1 MPTGRMLPMPLPST
15 ADLLVSGGDHRIAL
29 DPATGRN
36 KYGCQPLASTGLVPF
51 GSSTS
56 SGISPA
62 AFAVVDALRNRLAA
76 GLTHQPAA
84 ELYRRELDRLR
95 GELLA
100 LCGIG
105 DALGAGLV
113 FSASGT
119 DVHLLAARVAAHVAG
134 DGAGRDAGVPG
145 RPLVILAGEAESG
158 SGVAAALAG
167 RHFSTYNALG
177 RTTVPGESLSQ
188 ACASDILDV
197 PIRNA
202 DGSLRDASV
211 VDAQIDAL
219 VSQAVHD
226 ARQVLLVLIDVSKTG
241 CIAPSIACVTALHRR
256 WPRAVQVLVDACQ
269 FRIEPGTLQAYLRNG
284 CMVALTGSKFVTG
297 PPFSGALLLPAA
309 IGKTLR
315 ERGVPAELRLYSA
328 REEWP
333 QGWASAQALGSY
345 ANFGLLLRWQAA
357 IHELREFLAVPAEQA
372 AGILR
377 RFASAIQQRLGRD
390 PAFTALAV
398 PALDRAALNTPSRWD
413 EIQTI
418 HPFLLYRCQP
428 GGGRVALSRDET
440 AAIFRRV
447 QAPANP
453 AAAVAYQL
461 GQPVDSGHRAGVP
474 VSALRLCMS
483 ARLAVQAARDLDQ
496 ERNIIGQ
503 AMACL
508 DMVSA
513 LVHTPSRDVGV
524 APVLNTAFT

>member
-1 MPTGRMLPMPLPST
+1 MPLPST

-36 KYGCQPLASTGLVPF
+36 KYGCQPLAATGLVPF

-62 AFAVVDALRNRLAA
+62 AFAEVDALRNRLAA
-76 GLTHQPAA
+76 ALPHQSAA

-105 DALGAGLV
+105 DALGTGLV

-119 DVHLLAARVAAHVAG
+119 DVHLLAARVAARVAANGAGSDAG
-134 DGAGRDAGVPG
+134 DAGIRGVRG

-158 SGVAAALAG
+158 SGVAAALAA

-177 RTTVPGESLSQ
+177 RTTIPGESLSQ

-211 VDAQIDAL
+211 VDAQIEAL
-219 VSQAVHD
+219 VSQAVQD

-256 WPRAVQVLVDACQ
+256 WPSAVQVLVDACQ
-269 FRIEPGTLQAYLRNG
+269 FRIEPGTLRAYLRNG

-297 PPFSGALLLPAA
+297 PSFSGALLLPAA

-333 QGWASAQALGSY
+333 QGWASTQALGSF

-357 IHELREFLAVPAEQA
+357 IHELREFLAVPPGQA
-372 AGILR
+372 AGIAR

-390 PAFTALAV
+390 PAFAALAV
-398 PALDRAALNTPSRWD
+398 PALDRTALNTPSHWD

-428 GGGRVALSRDET
+428 GVAGPRSAGRRRPPSFAGSRRRGAPTPAWPTSLASPWT
-440 AAIFRRV
+440 AAT
-447 QAPANP
+447 
-453 AAAVAYQL
+453 
-461 GQPVDSGHRAGVP
+461 GP
-474 VSALRLCMS
+474 VSRS
-483 ARLAVQAARDLDQ
+483 APCGCA
-496 ERNIIGQ
+496 
-503 AMACL
+503 
-508 DMVSA
+508 
-513 LVHTPSRDVGV
+513 
-524 APVLNTAFT
+524 